1 MIYFTAHSAG
11 NLVLPR
17 SAAAGG
23 EVDLCAY
30 LGLPPTPAGILL
42 GVKGVKRGDMT
53 LNQVIKALLRL
64 H

>member
-1 MIYFTAHSAG
+1 MIYFTTHAAG
-11 NLVLPR
+11 NLVLPT
-17 SAAAGG
+17 SAAGG